1 MTMFLSPTTL
11 LIKDISKLSILL
23 LAAIFLIISMNTVDS
38 NAISA
43 VRSQEEGQKLIALT
57 FDDGPHGTLTP
68 QLLDILKTKNA
79 KATFFVMG
87 IKVEKHK
94 GIIERAQSEGHEI
107 ANHVWDHP
115 VLTKISFDRVYDQLL
130 RTNNVIQSILSVAPK
145 TMRPPYGN
153 TNPKLNKYIEE
164 KGNLSVIM
172 WSLDTQDWKRPE
184 PQTIIDLTMKKVKVG
199 DIILCHDIHPGTIK
213 VSKIKIAL

>member
-68 QLLDILKTKNA
+68 QLLDTLKTKNA
-79 KATFFVMG
+79 KATFFVM
-87 IKVEKHK
+87 
-94 GIIERAQSEGHEI
+94 
-107 ANHVWDHP
+107 
-115 VLTKISFDRVYDQLL
+115 
-130 RTNNVIQSILSVAPK
+130 
-145 TMRPPYGN
+145 
-153 TNPKLNKYIEE
+153 
-164 KGNLSVIM
+164 
-172 WSLDTQDWKRPE
+172 
-184 PQTIIDLTMKKVKVG
+184 
-199 DIILCHDIHPGTIK
+199 
-213 VSKIKIAL
+213 